1 VVRGD
6 GTRHVHQLVL
16 AQQDALRRPG
26 GPAGAQED
34 PAAPGRGRSGTV
46 PGRLV
51 TIPGLRQAEHG
62 KPGLQVIAHQ
72 RPRLRHLQHPRHI
85 TGRGAR
91 VERDRHPARRED
103 ADQRR
108 GVAEHIRQPDRHP
121 GARRYPG
128 LVQVTGPGSR
138 RALQPGVGQRGG
150 AGRILEVAGIAPA
163 GRRLVDLLCQHSQVP
178 F

>member
-1 VVRGD
+1 M
-6 GTRHVHQLVL
+6 L
-16 AQQDALRRPG
+16 RPG
-26 GPAGAQED
+26 RVA
-34 PAAPGRGRSGTV
+34 
-46 PGRLV
+46 

-62 KPGLQVIAHQ
+62 EPGLEVVAHQ

-91 VERDRHPARRED
+91 VERHGHPARRED
-103 ADQRR
+103 ADQCR

-121 GARRYPG
+121 GAGRYPG

-150 AGRILEVAGIAPA
+150 AGRILEVGGVAPA
-163 GRRLVDLLCQHSQVP
+163 GRRLVDLLCQHSHVP